1 LTTELRGAQWRK
13 SSYSGGSG
21 GNCVEVATNLPGLV
35 AVRDS
40 KHPNGPVLVLP
51 PTTWRAF
58 TTTLRAGRPDSFT
71 R

>member
-1 LTTELRGAQWRK
+1 MNADLAGALWRK

-40 KHPNGPVLVLP
+40 KNPSAPALLL
-51 PTTWRAF
+51 TLAQWRSF
-58 TTTLRAGRPDSFT
+58 TATLRAGQ
-71 R
+71 